1 MKLTLEESGW
11 FNVMSHCWRLRQYGL
26 FHTHRGLIAH
36 TRAHGTRALLGLTTS
51 KQSPECRDWDHKH
64 SLFQRGHQELHRPF
78 EMDLHCH
85 RSSSSSATSHH
96 LVPGSHCAA
105 RRTGE
110 SSRAR
115 EATSAGSAG
124 KARKGGGKG
133 EDKLHGSTEDKPCSR
148 CRICAWP
155 RRVAQVLWLVPLNMK
170 RVKVALD
177 TLMHHQREEKEA
189 QRTWSGSHHTNMAAA
204 AFLDELATAATNE
217 QEQVLQSFN
226 RRTSTQQ
233 AACASDERRSRERWQ
248 I

>member
-36 TRAHGTRALLGLTTS
+36 TRAHGTHAFLGLTAS
-51 KQSPECRDWDHKH
+51 KQSLGCRDWDQKH

-110 SSRAR
+110 SSSARERQPTQAKRGKEVAKERVSCMAPQTTSRAR
-115 EATSAGSAG
+115 ATESVPGHEGSH
-124 KARKGGGKG
+124 K
-133 EDKLHGSTEDKPCSR
+133 C
-148 CRICAWP
+148 
-155 RRVAQVLWLVPLNMK
+155 
-170 RVKVALD
+170 
-177 TLMHHQREEKEA
+177 
-189 QRTWSGSHHTNMAAA
+189 SGS
-204 AFLDELATAATNE
+204 
-217 QEQVLQSFN
+217 SF
-226 RRTSTQQ
+226 
-233 AACASDERRSRERWQ
+233 
-248 I
+248 